1 MALDRKW
8 HIVFQLKTDDSPYSV
23 AATAAPSATSGDVAF
38 WKFGGPGKQNRI
50 FVFSP
55 EFSVRPHCGHRAVR
69 SVSISVCRINDTQGL
84 NSLCQHVRSEKKK
97 KSEVNHR
104 VAFKAFEHSRKVLE
118 QTTAKLCRICLISR
132 IFSPQNVINAKTSSS
147 VQLPAEGRRSSP
159 DQRLSQ
165 RPATLPWA
173 QGGNVHRDGPGA
185 FILDLHNF
193 PDLSKADINGQNPN
207 IQVTVCVC
215 APAPRR
221 ALMLLTAASAMADQ
235 AGRTGSANRK
245 KGGATVWCT
254 SLPPFF
260 PAPLPPSVCPR
271 PPFSHF
277 LEIDTEVPRP
287 SR

>member
-1 MALDRKW
+1 MALDRKR
-8 HIVFQLKTDDSPYSV
+8 HIVFQLKTDDSPCSV
-23 AATAAPSATSGDVAF
+23 AATAAPSATSGDVVF

-55 EFSVRPHCGHRAVR
+55 MFSVRPHCGHRAVR

-84 NSLCQHVRSEKKK
+84 NNLCQHVRSDKKK
-97 KSEVNHR
+97 KVRSINVL
-104 VAFKAFEHSRKVLE
+104 HSKLLSIHGKSWSKRSN
-118 QTTAKLCRICLISR
+118 AKLCRICLIPR

-147 VQLPAEGRRSSP
+147 VQLPAEGRRSNP

-173 QGGNVHRDGPGA
+173 QGSNVHRDGPGA

-207 IQVTVCVC
+207 IQVTACVC

-245 KGGATVWCT
+245 KGGQQFGALHYPHF
-254 SLPPFF
+254 SQPPFLH
-260 PAPLPPSVCPR
+260 PSARVPLFHTSWR
-271 PPFSHF
+271 
-277 LEIDTEVPRP
+277 
-287 SR
+287 